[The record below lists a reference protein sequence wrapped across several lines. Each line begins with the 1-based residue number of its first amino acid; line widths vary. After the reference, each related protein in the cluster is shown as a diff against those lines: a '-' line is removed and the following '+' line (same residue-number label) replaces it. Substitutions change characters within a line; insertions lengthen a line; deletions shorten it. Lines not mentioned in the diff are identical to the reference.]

1 MRIVT
6 GMHRSGTS
14 FVCQCLSALGADFG
28 DPALL
33 FPADKWNQA
42 GYFENVELIDID
54 NKLILGKS
62 AKIENWLNAP
72 EGLLGRVI
80 NSFQSMKW
88 KYFLFPGR
96 DKIIQRSKHF
106 TPEMKALARTY
117 AGTYV
122 KDPRFCLTLGAW
134 VDVGAVESV
143 VFSFRNP
150 GAVAGSIR
158 RREGL
163 PRWFGHKYWIYH
175 IQGFFADL
183 PPETPL
189 FVVDFDAFFLADQQA
204 EAFARLRRFMGVPD
218 SETAERDLK
227 GRLELRLRT
236 QADPIEKLP
245 EREARVY
252 AALVELCERCG
263 NAPMTIADH
272 EDIRQRIMQS

>member
-14 FVCQCLSALGADFG
+14 FVCQCLASLGADFG

-62 AKIENWLNAP
+62 AKIDNWLNAP
-72 EGLLGRVI
+72 EDLFGRAI
-80 NSFQSMKW
+80 NSFKSMKW
-88 KYFLFPGR
+88 KYFLFPGKR
-96 DKIIQRSKHF
+96 AIMQRSRHF
-106 TPEMKALARTY
+106 EAEMKRLAQVY

-134 VDVGAVESV
+134 DAVGAVESV

-163 PRWFGHKYWIYH
+163 PRWFGHKYWLYH

-183 PPETPL
+183 PADTPL
-189 FVVDFDAFFLADQQA
+189 YVVDFDAFFLAEKQDA
-204 EAFARLRRFMGVPD
+204 AFARLRRFMGAPD
-218 SETAERDLK
+218 GGAAEADLK
-227 GRLELRLRT
+227 SRLDLRLRT
-236 QADPIEKLP
+236 QADPVDDLP
-245 EREARVY
+245 AREARVY

-263 NAPMTIADH
+263 DAPVRMADH
-272 EDIRQRIMQS
+272 QDIRERIMRS